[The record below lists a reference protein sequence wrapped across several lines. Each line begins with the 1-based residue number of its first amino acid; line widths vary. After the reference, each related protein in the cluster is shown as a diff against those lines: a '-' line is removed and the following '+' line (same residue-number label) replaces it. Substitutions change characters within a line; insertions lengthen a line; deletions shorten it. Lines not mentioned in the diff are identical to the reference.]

1 MFKGCPR
8 FHVMWRRGF
17 LFFTDCRNSRQFGH
31 ASQAPQRLLSYLL
44 EIKPKRY
51 TFVAYTKEYEKD
63 HTTDTDAPV
72 CADLDGA
79 GWRHRDKG

>member
-1 MFKGCPR
+1 M
-8 FHVMWRRGF
+8 
-17 LFFTDCRNSRQFGH
+17 
-31 ASQAPQRLLSYLL
+31 QARLLSYLL

-63 HTTDTDAPV
+63 HTTDTNAPM